1 MPGEALKEI
10 NLDSCGFK
18 CEAAKE
24 QLERKYIGQRH
35 KLMLHVDRVENFKL
49 IRIKNPRDG
58 EKLAD
63 LLYMVVIN
71 LKEKTEWKNLEMVL
85 FVKNG

>member
-1 MPGEALKEI
+1 M
-10 NLDSCGFK
+10 LD
-18 CEAAKE
+18 
-24 QLERKYIGQRH
+24 
-35 KLMLHVDRVENFKL
+35 VDKIKNFKL

>member
-18 CEAAKE
+18 YEAAKE

-63 LLYMVVIN
+63 LLYMLVIN
-71 LKEKTEWKNLEMVL
+71 LKEKAEWKNLAVVP
-85 FVKNG
+85 FVKNV